1 MGNIPLLVDEYL
13 VDATEV
19 SLEELEKE
27 TDAMIFSGTRSG
39 KDRRAA
45 QDIEMLRE
53 RKKER
58 RSGRDR
64 RIFSNI

>member
-19 SLEELEKE
+19 SLEDLEKE

-39 KDRRAA
+39 KDRRST
-45 QDIEMLRE
+45 QDIRMLRE
-53 RKKER
+53 GEKER